1 MKRLLFLLFPMLM
14 LAACSDE
21 IAQTTTDA
29 DEYLELQRINQVSW
43 MLGEW
48 VKEMPN
54 GVFVEKWQ
62 KETDTSYIGEGV
74 FTGNGG
80 DTLFSEKLRL
90 EQRGDELWYIPTVAN
105 QNKGEAVLFKETK
118 IVDNEA
124 VFENPG
130 HDFPQRIIYKRTSDS
145 TLYARVEGMQGGN
158 EVKEEFNFKKKSR

>member
-1 MKRLLFLLFPMLM
+1 MKRLLPLLLPVL
-14 LAACSDE
+14 LLTACSDE
-21 IAQTTTDA
+21 IAQTASGTEEHVIDR
-29 DEYLELQRINQVSW
+29 RINNVRW

-62 KETDTSYIGEGV
+62 EETDTSYIGEGT
-74 FTGNGG
+74 FTTNNG
-80 DTLFSEKLRL
+80 DVMFSEKLRL

-105 QNKGEAVLFKETK
+105 QNNAQPVLFKETK

-124 VFENPG
+124 VFENPE

-145 TLYARVEGMQGGN
+145 TLYARIEGKQGGQDA
-158 EVKEEFNFKKKSR
+158 KEEFNFKKKNR